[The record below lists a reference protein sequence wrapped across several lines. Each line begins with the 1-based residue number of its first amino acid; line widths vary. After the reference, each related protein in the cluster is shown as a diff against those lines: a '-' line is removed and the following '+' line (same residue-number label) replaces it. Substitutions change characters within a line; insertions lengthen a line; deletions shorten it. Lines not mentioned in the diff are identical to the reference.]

1 MVERHSYK
9 VDVDGSIPSGRTIWE
24 IAKSF
29 GAALATPPPDASAAP
44 NDFAISQ
51 MVPVFGKIR
60 THLKE
65 NC

>member
-1 MVERHSYK
+1 LNF
-9 VDVDGSIPSGRTIWE
+9 P
-24 IAKSF
+24 F
-29 GAALATPPPDASAAP
+29 AALATPPPDASAAP